1 MSHWF
6 DDAAVELADGS
17 PFTRRTALKRAAVG
31 ALATTPLAAIA
42 TAANPPA
49 ARAGATCADCLTF
62 AAADAQFRA
71 KKCARVG
78 VLSLIP
84 PLTPAL
90 GLYYWTCNIGNT
102 AINIGNAFNCYNGPC
117 QSPPPPAGQAC
128 FPGFPSISVSSARPA
143 SARGGAGGSCQLSQ
157 PSEGPPPP
165 PGSPA
170 IDECANCAL
179 VAGSKCCFGGPDP
192 QHLCACANAQLPCCE
207 RYGCC

>member
-6 DDAAVELADGS
+6 DDAALELADGS

-49 ARAGATCADCLTF
+49 ARAGATCTDCLF
-62 AAADAQFRA
+62 VAADFAQRRA
-71 KKCARVG
+71 KQCARVG

-102 AINIGNAFNCYNGPC
+102 AINIRNVYDCYTGPC
-117 QSPPPPAGQAC
+117 QSPPPQQGQAC
-128 FPGFPSISVSSARPA
+128 FPGFPSISVSSVRVSSA
-143 SARGGAGGSCQLSQ
+143 ARGGGGTCQVI
-157 PSEGPPPP
+157 PGSEGPPPP

-170 IDECANCAL
+170 IDECANCNT
-179 VAGSKCCFGGPDP
+179 VGGKCCFGGPDP
-192 QHLCACANAQLPCCE
+192 SHLCACANPDLPCCE

>member
-42 TAANPPA
+42 TGVSPPA
-49 ARAGATCADCLTF
+49 ARAGACGDCLN
-62 AAADAQFRA
+62 AAAGDALFRA
-71 KKCARVG
+71 RKCARVG
-78 VLSLIP
+78 VASLIP

-90 GLYYWTCNIGNT
+90 GLFYWTCNIGNT
-102 AINIGNAFNCYNGPC
+102 AVNIRKVYDCYTGPC
-117 QSPPPPAGQAC
+117 QSPPPPQGQAC
-128 FPGFPSISVSSARPA
+128 FPRFGSISSGRASSFARRA
-143 SARGGAGGSCQLSQ
+143 GACQTV
-157 PSEGPPPP
+157 PGSEGAPPP

-170 IDECANCAL
+170 VDECANCNS
-179 VAGSKCCFGGPDP
+179 VGGKCCFGGPDP
-192 QHLCACANAQLPCCE
+192 NHLCACANPDLPCCE